1 MSVERTQTLF
11 DYVDRTG
18 IRMMPFIRVPKYLLE
33 DPFFQ
38 VLSVE
43 AILLYSI
50 LLDRLELS
58 LCNDWFDEH
67 GHAYVIYTLNE
78 VQKTMRCCRDK
89 AIRLLRELDA
99 EHGIGLIER
108 IRVGQC
114 QPSIIYV
121 KIYSPENRPLEVGKA
136 DFRMSENQT
145 SEGRKTRLPDIGK
158 TDPNKTNCSETERN
172 ETERVKVRHRHGA
185 YHNVL
190 LTDVE
195 LETLKSEF
203 PQDYEDRI
211 ERLSEYIASKG
222 ARYKNHLATIRS
234 WDRRERREREQ
245 RFRQE
250 NYETEDTL

>member
-1 MSVERTQTLF
+1 MSVERTQTMF

-38 VLSVE
+38 VISVE

-50 LLDRLELS
+50 LLNRLELS

-78 VQKTMRCCRDK
+78 IQKTMRCCRDK
-89 AIRLLRELDA
+89 AIRLLRELDE

-121 KIYSPENRPLEVGKA
+121 KVYSPENRPYEVGKS

-145 SEGRKTRLPDIGK
+145 SESRKSRLTDIEKSDPSK
-158 TDPNKTNCSETERN
+158 TDCTETERN

-190 LTDVE
+190 LTDE
-195 LETLKSEF
+195 EMEKLRTEF
-203 PQDYEDRI
+203 PQDYEERI